1 VSDVTAPPL
10 GELGQIAHVV
20 SELDRA
26 VEFLRDQV
34 GLKLLFQ
41 SPPGLAFFALGS
53 VRLMV
58 TKPEG
63 GIRAGSNSTLYFKVK
78 DIAAVRSA
86 MQERGVVFE
95 DEPHLIAKMPD
106 HELWMTFFRDPDGSL
121 LGLMEEK
128 R

>member
-1 VSDVTAPPL
+1 MSEATALPLGQVSHEVSD
-10 GELGQIAHVV
+10 
-20 SELDRA
+20 LDRA
-26 VEFLRDQV
+26 VKFFRDEV
-34 GLKLLFQ
+34 GLPLLFQ
-41 SPPGLAFFALGS
+41 APPNLAFFMMGS

-63 GIRAGSNSTLYFKVK
+63 LSNAGANSTLYFKVT
-78 DIAAVRSA
+78 DIEAVRTA
-86 MQERGVVFE
+86 MQARGITFE

>member
-1 VSDVTAPPL
+1 MSDVTASAL
-10 GELGQIAHVV
+10 GELGQISHVV
-20 SELDRA
+20 SDLDRA

-34 GLKLLFQ
+34 GLRLLFQ
-41 SPPGLAFFALGS
+41 FPPGLAFFALGR

-63 GIRAGSNSTLYFKVK
+63 GIRAGANSTLYFKVK
-78 DIAAVRSA
+78 DIVAVRSA

>member
-1 VSDVTAPPL
+1 MLSTPPFGLLGQVSHAVSD
-10 GELGQIAHVV
+10 
-20 SELDRA
+20 LDRA
-26 VEFLRDQV
+26 VKFFRDAV
-34 GLKLLFQ
+34 GLPLLFNL
-41 SPPGLAFFALGS
+41 PPNLAFFMMGS
-53 VRLMV
+53 VRLML

-63 GIRAGSNSTLYFKVK
+63 ASNAGANSTLYFKVT
-78 DIAAVRSA
+78 DIDAVRSA
-86 MQERGVVFE
+86 MHARGVTFE